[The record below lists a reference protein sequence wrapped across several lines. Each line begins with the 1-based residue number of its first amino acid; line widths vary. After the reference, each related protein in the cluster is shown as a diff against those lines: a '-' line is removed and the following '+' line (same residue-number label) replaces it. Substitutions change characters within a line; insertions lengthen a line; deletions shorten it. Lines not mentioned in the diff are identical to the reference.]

1 MNGTRI
7 VGSVQSSACLDGG
20 ALGGRAFGLGS
31 ADAAGALGS
40 GGGAAGGS
48 GAGVEA
54 FWAGG
59 LATAGGGGAMGR
71 AAAGAGGGRI
81 VVWLLGVADTAER
94 PAPERNGDAVA
105 GAGRTGGAAGGRS

>member
-31 ADAAGALGS
+31 ADAAGALG
-40 GGGAAGGS
+40 GGG